1 MGGTSPEETRGGQG
15 LCGQT
20 IYLPLISLVSGEG
33 VTTDSCNLVFNIS
46 VAPAS
51 NRLVF
56 TQTRGAL
63 RRQCNYRGTPMYN
76 VPFSF
81 TLGIHP
87 HIYDF
92 TIMIF

>member
-46 VAPAS
+46 VAPV
-51 NRLVF
+51 LLLL
-56 TQTRGAL
+56 TDWCL
-63 RRQCNYRGTPMYN
+63 HK
-76 VPFSF
+76 
-81 TLGIHP
+81 LGVL
-87 HIYDF
+87 
-92 TIMIF
+92 